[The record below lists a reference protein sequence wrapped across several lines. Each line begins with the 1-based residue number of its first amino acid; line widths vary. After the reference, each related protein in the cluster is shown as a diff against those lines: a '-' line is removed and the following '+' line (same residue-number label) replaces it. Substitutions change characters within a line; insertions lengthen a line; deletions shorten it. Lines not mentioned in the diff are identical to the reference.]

1 MAQYLE
7 NLRPYLGNM
16 IDDLKASSKQKI
28 HLIMKINLVSSI
40 NNDDKQ
46 LMHSKSDNIEI
57 IIGNKTDQVINKLF
71 KSLLTRYQL
80 GLEESMQSSDSV
92 FGSFDEMYCKCQKI
106 SLNYDRSFINSPDQI
121 KNNRSKYET
130 VDPKNNNDKCFLY
143 AGTAALSHKK
153 IVKDSQR
160 ISKIKIFINNYNWK
174 KKAFHRSKKI
184 RKSVNLIITQL
195 PLTFC
200 LLKMIKKEQNKRIFQ
215 NIILTVK
222 NE

>member
-7 NLRPYLGNM
+7 KLRPYLGNM

-130 VDPKNNNDKCFLY
+130 IDPKNNNDKCFLY

-160 ISKIKIFINNYNWK
+160 ISKIKIFINNYNWEK
-174 KKAFHRSKKI
+174 KSFPSLKKDQEKCESNNYSI
-184 RKSVNLIITQL
+184 ALNILFAKND
-195 PLTFC
+195 
-200 LLKMIKKEQNKRIFQ
+200 KKGVE
-215 NIILTVK
+215 
-222 NE
+222 